1 MSSDTEKGSKN
12 VKVDDS
18 DVKTK
23 DKQYKSGEKGGK
35 PGSAPDAENNTGL
48 VNKGKAA
55 YSFYEMDVKFEGKDC
70 ARFLELPPSPFGW
83 KDIAASIPLQQTA
96 DGKTKVECA
105 GALHDITMLPAPAP
119 KVTYVDPLPME
130 GMIVPYRSGR
140 IPTPEE
146 VEAYR
151 ANPEAADAQIEAD
164 IDIAEAIYAQEW
176 EQLLQRTAGVRAAV
190 DAKVNTYAIQNP
202 EYDDLP
208 ITRTVKQIREDGFYE
223 EEILIYYGNSV
234 VDMWVQRFDAQG
246 NTIGRP
252 ELTPAGNVFMTEVA
266 YTVRERSNVADT
278 RRDIDGNLYDAKVI
292 FGGDGGYYLF
302 NEKGEAY
309 MGETYNIETGERRGS
324 LLDST
329 KFPMLSDPGP
339 PLTERDFVQLAQ
351 TPCPMPC
358 QAVTDVYNAIASEMN
373 LIVREMNFHA
383 SEHTRKNAEGRAAEA
398 NYEEY
403 LKTEA
408 AKHPLTGP
416 KPGTPVSTSVT
427 QWNRARYEGL
437 LETLQ
442 TFEPKLATAKRNLEA
457 CQCPGTAPS
466 PLLAADG
473 QPYQLPSERWS
484 TEAGA
489 FGAPADDVY
498 AEDAN
503 SASGDSIYHWWNLA
517 EDASTD
523 IDVVIRVDEYETLRP
538 PPDTSASY
546 PIGSQSMGL
555 VPLEPTLK
563 FDSDQSKVYEKASP
577 RYIQS
582 LPDQDAQR
590 WAIERVLGTAR
601 STDQAGKYRTQSTLV
616 AVIDT
621 GVDMQHPSLLGRIWT
636 NPNEI
641 PGNGIDDDG
650 NGLVDDLNGWNFVTD
665 SNDVRDTNGHGT
677 LVAGLVAASGSGGDI
692 EGINPNAQIM
702 ALKVANY
709 AGKGN
714 SIDIGSAVTYAVNN
728 GARVINISL
737 GGDQFSEAEGSAV
750 DYALEKGAL
759 VVVASGNQG
768 SDAAAFWPAALPGV
782 VTVAATTREDARA
795 KYSNWGTVVDIAAP
809 GSDVVS
815 LRARYTDPMMFGEG
829 EGAYEPF
836 SNVVGENGRQYL
848 ATGTSFAAPLVSGAA
863 SLLWSN
869 NPTLANADV
878 QRMLLHSA
886 RDLETPGPDILTG
899 YGLLDVSAALQAE
912 PEFFIDAR
920 IANVQVVQRDGKPSL
935 QLLGT
940 ADADKFK
947 RASVKYGAGEAPAS
961 WREAGKIKGAVR
973 DGVLAEIGADKLSA
987 DARWTVQLEVEHKNG
1002 DTRLAQFDLKVR

>member
-18 DVKTK
+18 EVKTK

-35 PGSAPDAENNTGL
+35 PGSAPGAENNTGL

-70 ARFLELPPSPFGW
+70 ARLLELPPSPFGW
-83 KDIAASIPLQQTA
+83 QAIPDPIPLQQTA
-96 DGKTKVECA
+96 DGKTQVECA
-105 GALHDITMLPAPAP
+105 GKLHDTTVLPAPAP
-119 KVTYVDPLPME
+119 SVTYVDPPPFPTTFV
-130 GMIVPYRSGR
+130 VPYRSGR

-146 VEAYR
+146 VAAYR
-151 ANPEAADAQIEAD
+151 ADPQAADAQDEKDIEAAS
-164 IDIAEAIYAQEW
+164 IIQAQEQAKQY
-176 EQLLQRTAGVRAAV
+176 QLTAGFRAAV
-190 DAKVNTYAIQNP
+190 DAKIDAYNAVNP
-202 EYDDLP
+202 EYDNLP
-208 ITRTVKQIREDGFYE
+208 ITGIKQSTGLDGLYKGQIFVR
-223 EEILIYYGNSV
+223 YGNNITDIWEQEFSL
-234 VDMWVQRFDAQG
+234 QG
-246 NTIGRP
+246 DPIGRP
-252 ELTPAGNVFMTEVA
+252 KRTPEGNVLQARQA
-266 YTVRERSNVADT
+266 YSTDPVRDRFVDRTDLTAGHYT
-278 RRDIDGNLYDAKVI
+278 AKVV
-292 FGGDGGYYLF
+292 FPDGGGYYLF

-309 MGETYNIETGERRGS
+309 WGEIYDVETGNRTRGVFAEN
-324 LLDST
+324 
-329 KFPMLSDPGP
+329 KFPALSDRGA
-339 PLTERDFVQLAQ
+339 PLVQTDYVQLAK
-351 TPCPMPC
+351 TECPVPC

-373 LIVREMNFHA
+373 LIIREMNQLA
-383 SEHTRKNAEGRAAEA
+383 EDHTAANAAAQAQEA
-398 NYEEY
+398 NYEAY
-403 LKTEA
+403 LRAEA
-408 AKHPLTGP
+408 AANPLTGP
-416 KPGTPVSTSVT
+416 DPGDPAPISV
-427 QWNRARYEGL
+427 NADRERYESLRDML
-437 LETLQ
+437 LE
-442 TFEPKLATAKRNLEA
+442 FEPKLATAKRNLEA
-457 CQCPGTAPS
+457 CQCPGTVPS

-473 QPYQLPSERWS
+473 QPYQLPTERWPIK
-484 TEAGA
+484 EDA
-489 FGAPADDVY
+489 FGTPADDAY
-498 AEDAN
+498 SEETN
-503 SASGDSIYHWWNLA
+503 HASGESIYHSWHVA
-517 EDASTD
+517 EDASTNF
-523 IDVVIRVDEYETLRP
+523 DVVVRIDEFETLRP

-546 PIGSQSMGL
+546 PIGSASMGL

-601 STDQAGKYRTQSTLV
+601 STDQAGKDRAQSTLV

-665 SNDVRDTNGHGT
+665 SDDVRDTNGHGT
-677 LVAGLVAASGSGGDI
+677 LVAGLVAASGAGGDI

-782 VTVAATTREDARA
+782 ITVAATTREDARA
-795 KYSNWGTVVDIAAP
+795 NYSNWGTVVDIAAP
-809 GSDVVS
+809 GSEVVS

-829 EGAYEPF
+829 EGEYEPF

-863 SLLWSN
+863 SLLWAD
-869 NPTLANADV
+869 NPNLANADV

-947 RASVKYGAGEAPAS
+947 GASVKYGAGEAPAS
-961 WREAGKIKGAVR
+961 WREAGKIKAAVR

-987 DARWTVQLEVEHKNG
+987 EARWTVQLVVEHKNG
-1002 DTRLAQFDLKVR
+1002 DTRLAQFDLKLR